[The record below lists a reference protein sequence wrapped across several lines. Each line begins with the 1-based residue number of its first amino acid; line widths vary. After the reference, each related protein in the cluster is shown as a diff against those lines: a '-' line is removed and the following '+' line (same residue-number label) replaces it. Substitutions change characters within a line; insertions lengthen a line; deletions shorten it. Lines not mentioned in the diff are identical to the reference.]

1 MPQNTAFL
9 SIYFSERMLFMKTKK
24 IISAIIA
31 GILATTAA
39 VSASAAT
46 LSDVTP
52 YGSTEVK
59 ANIVD
64 PGSVSYVITIP
75 DTADF
80 GALTQPENTDT
91 DHYTFCDFQVEATEL
106 NIKNNQ
112 GVTVYMKDSTSDDD
126 QFYISQKDAAS
137 PFTIAY
143 DVYDTTV
150 GEETIGNYEPINATA
165 TPGSYGYHLCTFLYG
180 SQGRTQPVTL
190 ALNQNAL
197 YGKAL
202 SEIAGDYSGTIT
214 FHSAL
219 IER

>member
-1 MPQNTAFL
+1 
-9 SIYFSERMLFMKTKK
+9 MKTKK

-80 GALTQPENTDT
+80 GTLTQPENTDT

-106 NIKNNQ
+106 KIKNNQ

-126 QFYISQKDAAS
+126 QFYISQKDVS
-137 PFTIAY
+137 NPYKIAY
-143 DVYDTTV
+143 DVY
-150 GEETIGNYEPINATA
+150 GERVNDGNIPDVEAINTTA

-180 SQGRTQPVTL
+180 SQGRTQYVTL